1 MKFIKEKLN
10 EGNSDFINLII
21 EIVKV
26 SIVVFYILHSVI
38 KRFAENQK
46 LQFIPFVL
54 LVTNCLIL
62 FEILILVKQK
72 KIDCTSKNVRSII
85 FQIILSF
92 SFSIFI
98 YYFYLKQNRLIFARG
113 CLKRAASLIIS
124 SSVESCSNVVKPPAG
139 PKAVRQCSS
148 FFSMAC
154 VPSVENAKE
163 LYFPLAQSP
172 LRLGGSEDYARKEG

>member
-98 YYFYLKQNRLIFARG
+98 YYFYLK
-113 CLKRAASLIIS
+113 
-124 SSVESCSNVVKPPAG
+124 
-139 PKAVRQCSS
+139 
-148 FFSMAC
+148 
-154 VPSVENAKE
+154 
-163 LYFPLAQSP
+163 
-172 LRLGGSEDYARKEG
+172 

>member
-1 MKFIKEKLN
+1 MKFIKEKQN

-54 LVTNCLIL
+54 FVTNCLIL

-98 YYFYLKQNRLIFARG
+98 YYFYLK
-113 CLKRAASLIIS
+113 
-124 SSVESCSNVVKPPAG
+124 
-139 PKAVRQCSS
+139 
-148 FFSMAC
+148 
-154 VPSVENAKE
+154 
-163 LYFPLAQSP
+163 
-172 LRLGGSEDYARKEG
+172 

>member
-54 LVTNCLIL
+54 FVTNCLIL

-98 YYFYLKQNRLIFARG
+98 YYFYLK
-113 CLKRAASLIIS
+113 
-124 SSVESCSNVVKPPAG
+124 
-139 PKAVRQCSS
+139 
-148 FFSMAC
+148 
-154 VPSVENAKE
+154 
-163 LYFPLAQSP
+163 
-172 LRLGGSEDYARKEG
+172 

>member
-1 MKFIKEKLN
+1 MYVTLLIKKTMNYIDKKLN

-26 SIVVFYILHSVI
+26 STVVYYILHSVI

-72 KIDCTSKNVRSII
+72 KIGYTSKNVRSII
-85 FQIILSF
+85 FQITLSF
-92 SFSIFI
+92 SFSVYIF
-98 YYFYLKQNRLIFARG
+98 YFYLK
-113 CLKRAASLIIS
+113 
-124 SSVESCSNVVKPPAG
+124 
-139 PKAVRQCSS
+139 
-148 FFSMAC
+148 
-154 VPSVENAKE
+154 
-163 LYFPLAQSP
+163 
-172 LRLGGSEDYARKEG
+172 